1 MMPKNVSACRSVSQ
15 VSAEEELHAS
25 DPQMKDTQKAGVEKD
40 ECLNTEAAD
49 DPFVPTVT
57 AVASA
62 PDLKWMVLSTDI
74 SSVSPCSAARHER
87 PQSTSRSKDSK
98 ATRKTFTCRKKGT
111 KEQLSPEEEERKRIR
126 RERNKLAAAKC
137 RNRRRELTNSLQA
150 ETDSLEED
158 KAALKSEIASLLKEK
173 KSLELILSAH
183 KPRCKI
189 TEDTEGETEEKIQ
202 AQEDQTPPH
211 SPDTTPEPNQV
222 PTTPQQAEPPCT
234 AIFGDSDVLLC
245 SSAELG
251 AVEVEPYI
259 DMRDVSMEDISDV
272 IDSSDDMDLLVP
284 DIDLTSSL
292 GLSEWETLYMSMGG
306 GLEPITSLTCSP
318 TCSSSSNTVPVFSF
332 NGADLEKHESNK
344 EGLSKTNAAKEI
356 LMKL

>member
-1 MMPKNVSACRSVSQ
+1 MPKNATSVSQ
-15 VSAEEELHAS
+15 VSAEQLLHTSAS
-25 DPQMKDTQKAGVEKD
+25 EMKDTQTGILKD
-40 ECLNTEAAD
+40 D
-49 DPFVPTVT
+49 DAPFVPTVT

-74 SSVSPCSAARHER
+74 SSVSPCRHEK
-87 PQSTSRSKDSK
+87 PQSSSHSTDAKP
-98 ATRKTFTCRKKGT
+98 ARKTFTGRRKGVKD
-111 KEQLSPEEEERKRIR
+111 QLSPEEEERKRIR

-158 KAALKSEIASLLKEK
+158 KAALQSEIASLLKEK
-173 KSLELILSAH
+173 ERLELILSAH
-183 KPRCKI
+183 KPHCKL
-189 TEDTEGETEEKIQ
+189 TEETAEETAVEIEEQNQ
-202 AQEDQTPPH
+202 AQEEQIQTPNAP
-211 SPDTTPEPNQV
+211 PEQA
-222 PTTPQQAEPPCT
+222 PTSPQQADPTST

-251 AVEVEPYI
+251 AAEVEPYI

-272 IDSSDDMDLLVP
+272 IDSGDDMDLLVP

-306 GLEPITSLTCSP
+306 GLEPLSSP
-318 TCSSSSNTVPVFSF
+318 TCSPNCSSNNTVPVFNFS
-332 NGADLEKHESNK
+332 NADVEHDSGK
-344 EGLSKTNAAKEI
+344 EGKSNAAKEI
-356 LMKL
+356 LTTL

>member
-1 MMPKNVSACRSVSQ
+1 MPKNVFACRSVSQ

-25 DPQMKDTQKAGVEKD
+25 ASHMNDTQAGLLKD
-40 ECLNTEAAD
+40 ECSNAKVD
-49 DPFVPTVT
+49 DGPFVPTVT

-74 SSVSPCSAARHER
+74 SSVSPCSAARDER
-87 PQSTSRSKDSK
+87 PQSSSRSKDNK
-98 ATRKTFTCRKKGT
+98 ATRKIFTGRRKGA

-137 RNRRRELTNSLQA
+137 RNRRRELTDSLQA

-158 KAALKSEIASLLKEK
+158 KAALQAEIASLLKEK
-173 KSLELILSAH
+173 QRLELILSSH
-183 KPRCKI
+183 KPHCKI
-189 TEDTEGETEEKIQ
+189 TEEAQEETEEKIQ
-202 AQEDQTPPH
+202 VQDDQTPPQ
-211 SPDTTPEPNQV
+211 SPNSTQEPNQV
-222 PTTPQQAEPPCT
+222 PTSPQQPDPTCT

-306 GLEPITSLTCSP
+306 GLEPITSPTCSP
-318 TCSSSSNTVPVFSF
+318 TCSGSNVVPVFSF
-332 NGADLEKHESNK
+332 NSADLEKQETGK
-344 EGLSKTNAAKEI
+344 EGLSKTDAAKEI
-356 LMKL
+356 LMN